1 MKKILY
7 LLFVLISIQINAQK
21 INVNE
26 VPEDVIIA
34 FDQRF
39 PDAFEHFWFKAND
52 IYLVKFLNKIE
63 IVKAVFNENGEWVRT
78 FTYVKKTEIPDAAI
92 TYFEN
97 NYRSKGYIL
106 SKYGFAQLATGRAN
120 YQLELTTHAQKGKIT
135 ELHFGMDGNFLGSE
149 IVDEIDL
156 SIEETIIKG
165 VKLYK
170 EINISEIPQKIISDI
185 KAQYQNYQ
193 IKQSLSIVNGTYQGG
208 YYIVIRKPGKAK
220 SIELFYDKFSSLSDK
235 IEPEEALDSNQ
246 LSAKKEKEF
255 NPQNYNN
262 SLPVKAKELPSPIIE
277 YIKLNY
283 SEYEINNSVQLF
295 QTNLPEVYHIKIK
308 KRGDKALIELFFDMY
323 GDLIKKVEPVDK
335 IEEDGA
341 FDNWWGTGGIDNN
354 DGSNGDM
361 INTEKE
367 ISAKELPSQASIFLR
382 NNYRDH
388 YIQKVLFINN
398 NKMKQTYFVEVKK
411 QAEDPV
417 KLYFDFTGN
426 LISNDDP
433 IWKEKQQEA
442 KAKNAAST
450 KLSKFDI
457 PQAVL
462 TTFSKKNPRAT
473 ETEWEKEGENYM
485 ARFIYNKL
493 NIKTAFSEDG
503 KWVYT
508 ATPYGTDRLSNVIK
522 NYISK
527 NYSGYKIEKALQLQR
542 ADKKN
547 YYSVVLSRKIK
558 GGREYMGLKF
568 NNSGKFL
575 DVDDNVNTE
584 TGEQ

>member
-1 MKKILY
+1 
-7 LLFVLISIQINAQK
+7 
-21 INVNE
+21 
-26 VPEDVIIA
+26 
-34 FDQRF
+34 
-39 PDAFEHFWFKAND
+39 
-52 IYLVKFLNKIE
+52 
-63 IVKAVFNENGEWVRT
+63 
-78 FTYVKKTEIPDAAI
+78 
-92 TYFEN
+92 
-97 NYRSKGYIL
+97 
-106 SKYGFAQLATGRAN
+106 
-120 YQLELTTHAQKGKIT
+120 
-135 ELHFGMDGNFLGSE
+135 
-149 IVDEIDL
+149 
-156 SIEETIIKG
+156 
-165 VKLYK
+165 
-170 EINISEIPQKIISDI
+170 
-185 KAQYQNYQ
+185 
-193 IKQSLSIVNGTYQGG
+193 
-208 YYIVIRKPGKAK
+208 
-220 SIELFYDKFSSLSDK
+220 LFYDKFGSLSDK